1 MSALEP
7 TMDTQGTRFSGRS
20 ARPVHVIAAVL
31 LAAPLAHAQEQAQ
44 QQAGQE
50 PPPAPA
56 QQSSGQLEELVVTA
70 PKYVSSGS
78 LSAMKSD
85 TPLVEIPQSVTVI
98 SRDQID
104 LLNWS
109 SVQQSVRY
117 TAGITGENFGPDE
130 RYDWLTLRGFTPV
143 QFVDGL
149 QAPIGATPPN
159 TGIDLYGFESVDILK
174 GPSSVLYGLTPPGG
188 IVNVRSRRPS
198 EEFGGE
204 LGLEYGNRD
213 YKTATGDV
221 TGAITDWMNGR
232 LTGLWRDH
240 DQQIDHADF
249 ERTYIAPALTFEL
262 GSDTQL
268 TLLYYYQKDKVNGET
283 NGFLP
288 AYGVALPNPLGK
300 VPTSRNLGEPDYNK
314 YERDQW
320 GAGYDFSH
328 SFSENLTLSQN
339 LKFFHQDSQ
348 MLVVYGAGLLDANF
362 DGVPDDYRTVLR
374 NNFPFDEDV
383 DAFAV
388 DTRIEGKFDTGPL
401 AHTLLAG
408 IDYRDYDNNQS
419 FGFAGWFSDPPY
431 TVPSIDLFNPVYGA
445 PIVTPPMSPFV
456 DQEQKQTGYY
466 LQDQIK
472 LDRLIFTL
480 SGRQDE
486 VKADNFGTDTDD
498 SEFTYRAGINYVFE
512 NGFAPYVQYATS
524 FQPTY
529 GADFFGNP
537 FEPTTGEQ
545 IEGGIKWDGRS
556 LAEGNRL
563 FATLAAYKI
572 KQDKVLVPDPDPN
585 HPFFQVQTGEV
596 DVDGVELE
604 VVGRFQERL
613 SFNAS
618 YTYTNT
624 DPELVMV
631 AEQKI
636 SGLVDYTFQDG
647 VLAGLGAGV
656 GVRYLADRHY
666 SPFDNESLTLW
677 DAILHYDT
685 RAWRVAVNASN
696 LGDKTYVAQCRS
708 TVDCFYGARRQVIGS
723 VTYKF

>member
-1 MSALEP
+1 MGFGRSIMSALEL
-7 TMDTQGTRFSGRS
+7 TTNSRGKRLSRRS
-20 ARPVHVIAAVL
+20 APLAQAIAAVL
-31 LAAPLAHAQEQAQ
+31 LAAPLAQAQEAT
-44 QQAGQE
+44 GQPE
-50 PPPAPA
+50 T
-56 QQSSGQLEELVVTA
+56 SGQLEELVVTA

-78 LSAMKSD
+78 LSAMKAD

-149 QAPIGATPPN
+149 LAPIGATPPN
-159 TGIDLYGFESVDILK
+159 TGIDLYGFEAVDILK

-198 EEFGGE
+198 EELGGE
-204 LGLEYGNRD
+204 IELEYGNRD
-213 YKTATGDV
+213 YRTAAGDV
-221 TGAITDWMNGR
+221 TGAITDWINGR
-232 LTGLWRDH
+232 LTGLYRDH

-249 ERTYIAPALTFEL
+249 ERTYIAPALSFEL
-262 GSDTQL
+262 GSNTQL

-288 AYGVALPNPLGK
+288 AYGVALPNPLGE

-314 YERDQW
+314 YEREQW

-339 LKFFHQDSQ
+339 LKFFSQESQ
-348 MLVVYGAGLLDANF
+348 MLVVYGAGLVDNDF
-362 DGVPDDYRTVLR
+362 NGVPDDYRTVNR
-374 NNFPFDEDV
+374 FNFPFDEDV

-388 DTRIEGKFDTGPL
+388 DTRLEGRFDTGPL

-408 IDYRDYDNNQS
+408 VDYRNYDNQQS
-419 FGFAGWFSDPPY
+419 FGFAVAPP
-431 TVPSIDLFNPVYGA
+431 IDLFNPVYGA
-445 PIVTPPMSPFV
+445 PITTPPMFPFV

-472 LDRLIFTL
+472 LDRLIVTL

-486 VKADNFGTDTDD
+486 VDADNFGTDTDD
-498 SEFTYRAGINYVFE
+498 SEFTYRAGLNYVFE

-545 IEGGIKWDGRS
+545 LEGGIKWDGRS

-572 KQDKVLVPDPDPN
+572 KQDKVLAPDPDPT

-596 DVDGVELE
+596 DADGVELE

-647 VLAGLGAGV
+647 VLAGFGAGV
-656 GVRYLADRHY
+656 GVRYLSDRHY

-685 RAWRVAVNASN
+685 RAWRLSVNASN

-708 TVDCFYGARRQVIGS
+708 TADCFYGARRQITGS